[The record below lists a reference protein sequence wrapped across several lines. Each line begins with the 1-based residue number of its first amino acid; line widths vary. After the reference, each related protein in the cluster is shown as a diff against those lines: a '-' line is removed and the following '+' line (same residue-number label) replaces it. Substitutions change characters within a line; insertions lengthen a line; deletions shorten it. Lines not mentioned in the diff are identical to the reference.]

1 MKSRDFDKSWIR
13 TKVFAMV
20 VIKPNEDAKNRNK
33 ETAEA
38 GRYDCIAENEE
49 LRLVKMK
56 PSMAYDAYQS
66 PPRRWSPIR
75 PA

>member
-13 TKVFAMV
+13 TKVFAMAM
-20 VIKPNEDAKNRNK
+20 IRPNEDAKNRYK

-38 GRYDCIAENEE
+38 GRHDCIAENEE

-56 PSMAYDAYQS
+56 PSMAYDTYQS
-66 PPRRWSPIR
+66 SSPSMVTIR